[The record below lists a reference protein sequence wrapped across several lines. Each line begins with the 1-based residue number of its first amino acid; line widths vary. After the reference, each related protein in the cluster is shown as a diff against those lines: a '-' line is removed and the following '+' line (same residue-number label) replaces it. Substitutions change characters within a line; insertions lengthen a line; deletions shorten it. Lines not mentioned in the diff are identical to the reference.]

1 MKAGNRQSNKAGV
14 PLSCRDCALGP
25 GTVYRGV
32 HRQAPDHL
40 TAARS
45 CISRLKAHRIVFHR
59 GEVPD
64 KVFTVYKGWLCRYR
78 DLGRGRYQIL
88 NFILPGDTITLSSMF
103 MPGQPLSF
111 SVKALTDVELCSF
124 PAETFRS
131 LLSQKPAYM
140 QPYYQD
146 LSEYLD
152 AITTRLADLGQRSAK
167 GRMAQLFVE
176 LHRRHQKRHM
186 IHNGGF
192 ALPVS
197 QEILAN
203 ALGITKSYVNRT
215 LATMRDEGLIALE
228 EGRLFVPDLAA
239 LERCA
244 AIY

>member
-1 MKAGNRQSNKAGV
+1 MSVRNRPSNKADA

-25 GTVYRGV
+25 RTVYRGV
-32 HRQAPDHL
+32 HRQSPDHL

-45 CISRLKAHRIVFHR
+45 CINRLKPHRIVFHR

-88 NFILPGDTITLSSMF
+88 NFIIPGDTITLSSMF

-111 SVKALTDVELCSF
+111 SVKTLTDVEVCGFS
-124 PAETFRS
+124 ADTFRS
-131 LLSQKPAYM
+131 MLSQKAEYL
-140 QPYYQD
+140 QPYHQD
-146 LSEYLD
+146 LSGYLD
-152 AITTRLADLGQRSAK
+152 TVTTRLADLGQRSAK

-176 LHRRHQKRHM
+176 LYRRHQKRQLLRD
-186 IHNGGF
+186 GGF
-192 ALPVS
+192 PFPIS

-215 LATMRDEGLIALE
+215 LSTMRDEELILLE
-228 EGRLFVPDLAA
+228 DGKLTVPDLPA
-239 LERCA
+239 LEKCA
-244 AIY
+244 SIY